1 MNNYIAFGPVPSRRL
16 GRSLGINNIYDKTCS
31 YSCVYCQLGKTT
43 DLYYERKKFYT
54 KEQIYESARNK
65 VNKAINRNEKIDY
78 ITFVPDGE
86 PTIDINL
93 GKEIIELKK
102 LGIKIAVITNSSL
115 IYREEVRNDLYEAD
129 LVSLKIDSVDND
141 LWVHIN
147 RPHPKL
153 KLNEIKEGIEKFTKE
168 YKGKIITETMLIGNI
183 NYEGVLSN
191 IGEFIKSLKNVDTS
205 YLSIPIRPPAD
216 KGVVPPSEKMIN
228 EAYHI
233 MASILG
239 ESKVEYLIGYEGSE
253 FSYTGNTEENLLS
266 IMSVHPMREE
276 AVHEFLKKANEDSTI
291 IDKLIKENK
300 VVKLFYENKTFYMRK
315 IKSQQN

>member
-43 DLYYERKKFYT
+43 DLCYERKEFYT
-54 KEQIYESARNK
+54 KEQIYESAKNK
-65 VNKAINRNEKIDY
+65 VNEAIHRNEKIDY

-93 GKEIIELKK
+93 GEEIMELKK

-115 IYREEVRNDLYEAD
+115 IYREDVRNDLYKAD
-129 LVSLKIDSVDND
+129 LVSLKIDAVDND
-141 LWVHIN
+141 MWIHIN
-147 RPHPKL
+147 RPHHKL
-153 KLNEIKEGIEKFTKE
+153 KLNEIKNGIEKFTKE

-183 NYEGVLSN
+183 NYNGALTN
-191 IGEFIKSLKNVDTS
+191 IGEYIKTLKNVDTS

-216 KGVVPPSEKMIN
+216 KGVVPPNEKMIN

-233 MASILG
+233 MSSILG
-239 ESKVEYLIGYEGSE
+239 ENKVEYLIGYEGSE

-276 AVHEFLKKANEDSTI
+276 AVHEFLKKANEDSTL
-291 IDKLIKENK
+291 IDKMIKENK
-300 VVKLFYENKTFYMRK
+300 VVKLFYENNTFYMRK